1 MRRRQ
6 AKQVIVSSDFE
17 RRNLESILVDDCIE
31 ELITFDL
38 EMSICCFLVVCL
50 SLVNGDTGNK

>member
-1 MRRRQ
+1 MRRRK

-17 RRNLESILVDDCIE
+17 RRNLESKLVDECIE

-38 EMSICCFLVVCL
+38 EMLICSFLVVGL
-50 SLVNGDTGNK
+50 SLVNIDTGNK

>member
-17 RRNLESILVDDCIE
+17 RPNLESKLVDDCIE

-38 EMSICCFLVVCL
+38 EMPICCFLVVGL